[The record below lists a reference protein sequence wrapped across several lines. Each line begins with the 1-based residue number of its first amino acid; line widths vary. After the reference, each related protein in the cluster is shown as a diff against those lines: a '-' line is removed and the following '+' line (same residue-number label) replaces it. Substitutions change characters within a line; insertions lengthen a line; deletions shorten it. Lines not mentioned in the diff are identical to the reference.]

1 MKITKIQITII
12 FLILFSFAIALYF
25 YSQLPDTMASHW
37 NSKGE
42 VDGYI
47 EKLSAVFLMPI
58 VSLFMFL
65 LFLLIPKIDPLKKN
79 YEKFRKYF
87 DGFVLTMILFL
98 FYVYLLSL
106 VWNLGY
112 RFNMGR
118 LMMPALGFVFFYS
131 GVLIKNAKRNWFV
144 GIRTPWTLSSDK
156 VWDKTHKLGAIFYKT
171 AGIVAFL
178 GIFFPDYI
186 LSILILPL
194 ILSVVFLFFYSYF
207 EYKKEINSS

>member
-1 MKITKIQITII
+1 MKITKIQIIII
-12 FLILFSFAIALYF
+12 FLVLFSFVIALYF
-25 YSQLPDTMASHW
+25 YPQLPDTMASHW
-37 NSKGE
+37 NINGE
-42 VDGYI
+42 VDGYMS
-47 EKLSAVFLMPI
+47 KCSGAFLMPL
-58 VSLFMFL
+58 VSLFIFL

-87 DGFVLTMILFL
+87 DGFILTMILFL

-106 VWNLGY
+106 FWNLGY

-178 GIFFPDYI
+178 GIFFPNYI
-186 LSILILPL
+186 LSILIVPL
-194 ILSVVFLFFYSYF
+194 IFSVIFLFFYSYF
-207 EYKKEINSS
+207 EYKKETNSS